1 MKINWI
7 GKAFVCFA
15 VAFFWGC
22 EGMEIDKVKNGT
34 LNEYKQTTIGKAIES
49 SLGNVKWSYFE
60 TDKGVRVVE
69 ARGLPSVGM
78 ITLFDEEKFESDVEY
93 LHRPDI
99 LDLSDLC
106 HIALTEENNVAEVQ
120 FVLHA
125 DSDDSFEVY
134 YCGLHKNNGVSCDLF
149 LQYIYNNGTRYEPV
163 AKRCDEIE
171 RVAEVERAKE
181 GKLTDVRDGKSYK
194 TIKIGE
200 QTWMAENLA
209 YEYNVDGEKYGTF
222 ERKYGY
228 GYTWA
233 AAMDSVNTGCGAG
246 SGCSPSLPVQ
256 GICPDGWHMPSE
268 DEIRTLIVTVG
279 DYEVAGN
286 MLKSR
291 SGWED
296 EGDGIDAFGF
306 SALPSHAGCRVSRD
320 GYCDYD
326 AGFWSSTT
334 SGDYYAYG
342 LGMNGKLY
350 YSGNDGETH
359 FSSRYMGEVFS
370 VRCVKD

>member
-209 YEYNVDGEKYGTF
+209 YESEEYEIYTIDGMF
-222 ERKYGY
+222 F
-228 GYTWA
+228 YTWA
-233 AAMDSVNTGCGAG
+233 AAMDSAGVYSTNGKGCGYDVT
-246 SGCSPSLPVQ
+246 CSPILPVR
-256 GICPDGWHMPSE
+256 GICPEGWHLPDTTE
-268 DEIRTLIVTVG
+268 WNTLYETVKKKAPAMQSLG
-279 DYEVAGN
+279 FAEWKLATND
-286 MLKSR
+286 
-291 SGWED
+291 
-296 EGDGIDAFGF
+296 FGF
-306 SALPSHAGCRVSRD
+306 SAIPAGNYINGSFEHI
-320 GYCDYD
+320 GSD
-326 AGFWSSTT
+326 ADFWSAAEHSDG
-334 SGDYYAYG
+334 SAYAWGLRANDVHLDYFGQYKKYG
-342 LGMNGKLY
+342 Y
-350 YSGNDGETH
+350 
-359 FSSRYMGEVFS
+359 S